1 MKKFKKALAL
11 SLALAMGL
19 SLCACGE
26 EKDDTTA
33 ATTEATTTE
42 AAADTTEA
50 PADDTEAPAEGA
62 APITVTDTATSIQVY
77 SWNDELGQRLDLTFR
92 SKYPE
97 LSDLVVYNNL
107 DMSGTGEEY
116 PAKLQAAIDA
126 GGDLVP
132 SIIAADNDVALSFMQ
147 RDYIVPV
154 TDIGLTLDMYSNA
167 YDYTVEYA
175 TVDGQLKA
183 MTWQATPGVVAY
195 RTDIA
200 EEVLGTSDPAEVQAK
215 IGDWDKF
222 FETAEAMK
230 AAGYYM
236 TSGPDE
242 IKYAMLDQRQSAW
255 VIDGALNID
264 PAINDYLEYSKKL
277 YDNDYTK
284 KAAMWSSEWTA
295 NMADDVFCFFGC
307 TWFIPWS
314 LSIEDTDAMG
324 KYNVVTGPCSYH
336 WGGSYLMVTDKCPNK
351 ELAALVVYTMCC
363 DTDEMYKI
371 FAEATDF
378 CNNQEAVAQLI
389 ADGKGPLEKLGGQNP
404 LEMYDAAAKGL
415 SLKNATSYDNIFNA
429 YLDTASTSYNSGD
442 LATVDDAIINIKEQ
456 VSAAYSDIV
465 VE

>member
-19 SLCACGE
+19 SLCACGKE
-26 EKDDTTA
+26 DTT
-33 ATTEATTTE
+33 TEETTTTE
-42 AAADTTEA
+42 AAATDADTTA
-50 PADDTEAPAEGA
+50 PADTTADDGA
-62 APITVTDTATSIQVY
+62 APITVTDTTTAIQVY
-77 SWNDELGQRLDLTFR
+77 SWNAELGQRLDSHFR
-92 SKYPE
+92 TKYPE

-107 DMSGTGEEY
+107 DLSGTGEEY
-116 PAKLQAAIDA
+116 PAKIQAAIEA
-126 GGDLVP
+126 GGELVP
-132 SIIAADNDVALSFMQ
+132 SIVAADNDVALSFMQ

-154 TDIGLTLDMYSNA
+154 TDIGITMDMYANA

-175 TVDGQLKA
+175 TVDGELKA
-183 MTWQATPGVVAY
+183 LTWQATPGVVAY

-200 EEVLGTSDPAEVQAK
+200 EEVLGFSDPESVQAA

-222 FETAEAMK
+222 FETAETMK

-264 PAINDYLEYSKKL
+264 SAINDYLEYSKKL

-295 NMADDVFCFFGC
+295 NMADDVFCYFGC

-314 LSIEDTDAMG
+314 LSIEDTDANG

-336 WGGSYLMVTDKCPNK
+336 WGGSYMLVTDACPNK
-351 ELAALVVYTMCC
+351 ELAALVLYTMCC
-363 DTDEMYKI
+363 DTEVMYNI
-371 FAEATDF
+371 FDQDMDF
-378 CNNQEAVAQLI
+378 TNNQAAIAQLI
-389 ADGKGPLEKLGGQNP
+389 ADGKGSLDKLGGQNP

-429 YLDTASTSYNSGD
+429 YLDTASQSYNSGD
-442 LATVDDAIINIKEQ
+442 LATIDDAIVNIKEQ

>member
-19 SLCACGE
+19 SLCACGDKKE
-26 EKDDTTA
+26 DETTA
-33 ATTEATTTE
+33 ATTEATEATTAE
-42 AAADTTEA
+42 ATDGG
-50 PADDTEAPAEGA
+50 DTEATAGG
-62 APITVTDTATSIQVY
+62 APITVTDTTTAIQVY
-77 SWNDELGQRLDLTFR
+77 SWNDELGSRLDSHFR
-92 SKYPE
+92 TRYPE

-107 DMSGTGEEY
+107 DLSGTGEEY
-116 PAKLQAAIDA
+116 PAKIQAAIDA

-132 SIIAADNDVALSFMQ
+132 SIVAADNDVALSFME

-154 TDIGLTLDMYSNA
+154 TDLGITMDMYANA

-175 TVDGQLKA
+175 TIDGELKA
-183 MTWQATPGVVAY
+183 LTWQATPGVVAY

-242 IKYAMLDQRQSAW
+242 IKYAMLDQRGSAW

-284 KAAMWSSEWTA
+284 KAAMWSTEWNE
-295 NMADDVFCFFGC
+295 NMYGDVFCYFGC
-307 TWFIPWS
+307 TWFIPWC
-314 LSIEDTDAMG
+314 LNIDDTDAFG
-324 KYNVVTGPCSYH
+324 KFNVVTGPVSYH
-336 WGGSYLMVTDKCPNK
+336 WGGSYLLVTDKCPNK
-351 ELAALVVYTMCC
+351 ELAGLVLYTMCC
-363 DTDEMYKI
+363 DEEAMYDI
-371 FAEATDF
+371 FAQDTDF
-378 CNNQEAVAQLI
+378 CNNQAAVAKLI
-389 ADGKGPLEKLGGQNP
+389 ADGKGSLEKLGGQNP

-429 YLDTASTSYNSGD
+429 YLDTASQSYNSGE
-442 LATVDDAIINIKEQ
+442 LATVDDAIVNIKEQ

>member
-26 EKDDTTA
+26 EEKTTEATTEKATEATTEAAGGDDTTA
-33 ATTEATTTE
+33 A
-42 AAADTTEA
+42 
-50 PADDTEAPAEGA
+50 PDTEGG
-62 APITVTDTATSIQVY
+62 APITVTDTTTAIQVY
-77 SWNDELGQRLDLTFR
+77 SWNDELGSRLDSHFR
-92 SKYPE
+92 TRYPE

-107 DMSGTGEEY
+107 DLSGTGEEY
-116 PAKLQAAIDA
+116 PAKIQAAIDA

-132 SIIAADNDVALSFMQ
+132 SIVAADNDVALSFMQ

-154 TDIGLTLDMYSNA
+154 TDLGITMDMYANA

-175 TVDGQLKA
+175 TIDGELKA
-183 MTWQATPGVVAY
+183 LTWQATPGVVAY

-200 EEVLGTSDPAEVQAK
+200 EEVLGFSDPESVQAA

-222 FETAEAMK
+222 FETAETMK
-230 AAGYYM
+230 GAGYYM

-264 PAINDYLEYSKKL
+264 PAVNDYLEYSKKL

-314 LSIEDTDAMG
+314 LNIEDTDAMG
-324 KYNVVTGPCSYH
+324 KYNVVTGPVSYH
-336 WGGSYLMVTDKCPNK
+336 WGGSYLLVTDKCPNK
-351 ELAALVVYTMCC
+351 ELAGLVLYTMCC
-363 DTDEMYKI
+363 DTEAMYDI
-371 FAEATDF
+371 FAQDTDF
-378 CNNQEAVAQLI
+378 CNNQAAVAQLI
-389 ADGKGPLEKLGGQNP
+389 ADGKGALDKLGGQNP

-429 YLDTASTSYNSGD
+429 YLDTASQSYNSGD

>member
-19 SLCACGE
+19 SLSACGDKE
-26 EKDDTTA
+26 EETTA
-33 ATTEATTTE
+33 ATTEAATTTE
-42 AAADTTEA
+42 AAATDA
-50 PADDTEAPAEGA
+50 PADDTEAPAEGG
-62 APITVTDTATSIQVY
+62 APITVTDTATAIQVY

-175 TVDGQLKA
+175 TVDGELKA

-200 EEVLGTSDPAEVQAK
+200 EEVLGFSDPESVQAA

-222 FETAEAMK
+222 FETAETMK
-230 AAGYYM
+230 GAGYYM

-363 DTDEMYKI
+363 DTEEMYKI

-429 YLDTASTSYNSGD
+429 YLDTASQSYNSGD

>member
-26 EKDDTTA
+26 EEKTTE

-42 AAADTTEA
+42 AAATDAPADTEA
-50 PADDTEAPAEGA
+50 PADGA
-62 APITVTDTATSIQVY
+62 APITVTDTATAIQVY

-154 TDIGLTLDMYSNA
+154 TDIGLTLDMYANA

-175 TVDGQLKA
+175 TVDGELKA

-222 FETAEAMK
+222 FETAETMK

-242 IKYAMLDQRQSAW
+242 IKYAMLDQRGSAW

-314 LSIEDTDAMG
+314 LNIEDTDAMG

-336 WGGSYLMVTDKCPNK
+336 WGGSYLMVTDACPNK

-363 DTDEMYKI
+363 DTEEMYKI

-378 CNNQEAVAQLI
+378 CNNQAAVAQLI
-389 ADGKGPLEKLGGQNP
+389 ADGKGALDKLGGQNP

-429 YLDTASTSYNSGD
+429 YLDTASQSYNSGE